1 MTSIYVVPLPPAS
14 GRKGT
19 THKPFEHFLNVWSW
33 ALPSALLV
41 TRALGGPIRPF
52 NKLIANGKG
61 SYNKPATRVGPAAGV
76 RKIRVLPEAGAA
88 AFANS
93 GSLCVEPAPDAAC

>member
-1 MTSIYVVPLPPAS
+1 MW
-14 GRKGT
+14 R
-19 THKPFEHFLNVWSW
+19 W
-33 ALPSALLV
+33 ALPGALVV

-52 NKLIANGKG
+52 DSLIADGEG
-61 SYNKPATRVGPAAGV
+61 SYNKPATRVGPAAGG

-93 GSLCVEPAPDAAC
+93 GSHCVEPASDAAC